1 MKKIPFILL
10 SISIFFFSS
19 CNKDK
24 FFAPF
29 AVPVIKSL
37 QDIRQSVKVE
47 AAKETNADG
56 KIYVTSK
63 YLFYIAKESGV
74 HIFDNQNPAQPLNKL
89 FLNIEGVHDIA
100 VKGNYL
106 YADNYVDL
114 LVFDISDMNAVH
126 LIKTVEN
133 SVEFFPEYPKSIE
146 YSANDKYPSADEII
160 TGYTTEMRKRPRPR
174 RGGIFTQYEDV
185 AMPTTTNSSGG
196 ATGTG
201 GSYAKFQINRNALY
215 ITESNNLKVFNIS
228 NPIQTIF
235 DKPVYLNQWMGG
247 GQFETLFK
255 QGDYLFIGSTNGMY
269 VVDASD
275 EFNPQFLSAFS
286 HATSC
291 DPVVVDGTTAYI
303 TLRGGT
309 TCNASIPDQINV
321 IDITD
326 MAHPS
331 LVSTYLMNQP
341 MGLGVRNNA
350 IYVCSG
356 NGGGLNVF
364 DASNHTALSLKN
376 TYTDDVTDVIA
387 LDSHLIAVG
396 KNKIIQYSYGDNFT
410 LLPISTVNF

>member
-1 MKKIPFILL
+1 MKRIHFILICM
-10 SISIFFFSS
+10 SIYLLSS

-24 FFAPF
+24 YLVPY
-29 AVPVIKSL
+29 AVPIIKSL

-47 AAKETNADG
+47 EAKQTDADG

-114 LVFDISDMNAVH
+114 LVFDISDMNAIH
-126 LIKTVEN
+126 LVKTVEN
-133 SVEFFPEYPKSIE
+133 SVAFYAEYPRSISYFASE
-146 YSANDKYPSADEII
+146 KYPKADEII
-160 TGYTTEMRKRPRPR
+160 TGYTTEMRKKPRPR
-174 RGGIFTQYEDV
+174 AGGIFSQYEDV
-185 AMPTTTNSSGG
+185 AMPTAANTGG

-201 GSYAKFQINRNALY
+201 GSYAKFQINGNALY
-215 ITESNNLKVFNIS
+215 ITESSNLKVFNIS
-228 NPIQTIF
+228 NPVQTFF
-235 DKPVYLNQWMGG
+235 DKPVYLNQWTGG
-247 GQFETLFK
+247 GMFETLFK
-255 QGDYLFIGSTNGMY
+255 QGEYLFIGSTNGMY

-275 EFNPQFLSAFS
+275 AFNPQFLSSFS

-291 DPVVVDGTTAYI
+291 DPVVVAGTTAYI

-321 IDITD
+321 IDIADIT
-326 MAHPS
+326 HPT
-331 LVSTYLMNQP
+331 LVSTYMMSKP

-364 DASNHTALSLKN
+364 DASNHTSLVLKN
-376 TYTDDVTDVIA
+376 TYPGDVTDVIA

-396 KNKIIQYSYGDNFT
+396 KNKIIQYSYGDDFT
-410 LLPISTVNF
+410 LQPISTVNF

>member
-1 MKKIPFILL
+1 
-10 SISIFFFSS
+10 
-19 CNKDK
+19 
-24 FFAPF
+24 
-29 AVPVIKSL
+29 
-37 QDIRQSVKVE
+37 
-47 AAKETNADG
+47 
-56 KIYVTSK
+56 
-63 YLFYIAKESGV
+63 
-74 HIFDNQNPAQPLNKL
+74 
-89 FLNIEGVHDIA
+89 
-100 VKGNYL
+100 
-106 YADNYVDL
+106 
-114 LVFDISDMNAVH
+114 
-126 LIKTVEN
+126 
-133 SVEFFPEYPKSIE
+133 
-146 YSANDKYPSADEII
+146 
-160 TGYTTEMRKRPRPR
+160 
-174 RGGIFTQYEDV
+174 
-185 AMPTTTNSSGG
+185 
-196 ATGTG
+196 
-201 GSYAKFQINRNALY
+201 
-215 ITESNNLKVFNIS
+215 
-228 NPIQTIF
+228 
-235 DKPVYLNQWMGG
+235 
-247 GQFETLFK
+247 
-255 QGDYLFIGSTNGMY
+255 MY